1 MNAKREAARAR
12 TQMLKALRETH
23 KETVART
30 QDLLKAQKALRRKL
44 CQPMR
49 DGPKTIPELAEATGI
64 PAPEVLWHITAM
76 KKYDLIEET
85 GMCSEYYLYQR
96 REEKKR

>member
-1 MNAKREAARAR
+1 MNDKREAARAR
-12 TQMLKALRETH
+12 IQLLKRLREEH
-23 KETVART
+23 GETVART
-30 QDLLKAQKALRRKL
+30 QARLKAQKALRRQL

-64 PAPEVLWHITAM
+64 PAIEVLWHITAM

-85 GMCSEYYLYQR
+85 GMCGEYYLYQR
-96 REEKKR
+96 REEKK